1 MNQYVTGSMIKSLRE
16 KRGLTQ
22 ARLAEKIFVSDK
34 TVSKWETGRG
44 YPDVSL
50 LEHLASELG
59 VSLAELFSGEQ
70 TINANRA
77 ANMLKSKFHVCP
89 ICANVIASTG
99 EAQISCC
106 GMALPALEAE
116 EGDQSHQL
124 KIQRVEDE
132 FYVTLSH
139 EMTKD
144 HYLSFIA
151 AVRSDGLEVKKL
163 YPEQAAEGRFK
174 MAGIKFFY
182 CYCNHHGL
190 FKARAVL

>member
-1 MNQYVTGSMIKSLRE
+1 MNKFWNWIRDDTGNRVLR
-16 KRGLTQ
+16 
-22 ARLAEKIFVSDK
+22 
-34 TVSKWETGRG
+34 
-44 YPDVSL
+44 
-50 LEHLASELG
+50 LEGPIDEGSFWGNEITPQDFRSE
-59 VSLAELFSGEQ
+59 
-70 TINANRA
+70 
-77 ANMLKSKFHVCP
+77 
-89 ICANVIASTG
+89 
-99 EAQISCC
+99 
-106 GMALPALEAE
+106 LEAE